1 MAETIRQRR
10 NNIIAKYSKY
20 HTDLFE
26 EFLVELQHERYVKIV
41 EILEAE
47 NMSMYDIID
56 LVVYGHFEFIEKAYT
71 LDDVA
76 RWYLEDEINLIPA
89 IFSTRY
95 IKVEQVIEDMHADGY
110 NWIPLD
116 PNGYLI
122 YRRI

>member
-26 EFLVELQHERYVKIV
+26 EFLVELHHESYVRIV
-41 EILEAE
+41 EILEAD
-47 NMSMYDIID
+47 NMPMADIID

-76 RWYLEDEINLIPA
+76 RWYLQDEINLMQSEFP
-89 IFSTRY
+89 TRY
-95 IKVEQVIEDMHADGY
+95 LKVERVIEDMHAEGY

-116 PNGYLI
+116 PQGYLI